1 MKNIMKLLL
10 LVVGIIIISCDKS
23 TTESEARI
31 KTPDEMTWTV
41 DTFRTAPTDIQIIP
55 EDIIAFSPK
64 DVWIAF
70 YSGGLT
76 ELVQHYNGKEWN
88 GYKAGQLGGRINAL
102 AGKSSH
108 DIWAVGYDGN
118 GSCITHYD
126 GMSWTP
132 YSERWPDEIIDITKD
147 DEGNYW
153 ACGRSGIILKY
164 SGNKWKGQ
172 YFKINLNPS
181 REEEYLLGGIAYY
194 NKKIHLLG
202 RKSTSGIGSTEYH
215 IVGEFNNWTVI
226 DSQKYSEFKTV
237 KFGDVN
243 FINIDNNLYSFGLEG
258 IWEYKNSNWEQILK
272 LNQQIFGMS
281 GINQNYL
288 IAVGPFNKFYFY
300 DGNSWVQKAYNLK
313 TYDDNMVFDNVW
325 TNGIETFIVGEPNIG
340 RYALVWH
347 GK

>member
-1 MKNIMKLLL
+1 MRNIVKILL
-10 LVVGIIIISCDKS
+10 IIIGVMIISCNKS
-23 TTESEARI
+23 MTESEGRI
-31 KTPDEMTWTV
+31 KTPDEMSWTV
-41 DTFRTAPTDIQIIP
+41 DTFRMAPTDIQLIP
-55 EDIIAFSPK
+55 KEIIAFSPK

-70 YSGGLT
+70 YSGALT
-76 ELVQHYNGKEWN
+76 ELVQHYNGKEWD
-88 GYKAGQLGGRINAL
+88 GYKVGQLGGYIDDL
-102 AGKSSH
+102 EGKSSH
-108 DIWAVGYDGN
+108 DIWAVGYSGN
-118 GSCITHYD
+118 SSFITHYD

-132 YSERWPDEIIDITKD
+132 YSERWPNDLLDITKD

-153 ACGRSGIILKY
+153 ACGRDGLILRYNGK
-164 SGNKWKGQ
+164 KWEPN
-172 YFKINLNPS
+172 YFEVNYNL
-181 REEEYLLGGIAYY
+181 EKEEYLLGGIAYY

-202 RKSTSGIGSTEYH
+202 RKFTRGIGETVYH

-243 FINIDNNLYSFGLEG
+243 FINIDNKLYSFGLEG

-300 DGNSWVQKAYNLK
+300 DGNSWVQKEYNLK
-313 TYDDNMVFDNVW
+313 TYDDYIVLDKVW
-325 TNGIETFIVGEPNIG
+325 TNGIETFIVGTPNSG